1 MMATYAYQQNMFD
14 GASEGYVK
22 FNISPDLGTVV
33 SAGTT
38 ITITGQ
44 AYHKSRANK
53 CIEIT
58 TIASNTYRSAFV
70 NVNIPKATVTNFTLK
85 FQMWELSSA
94 WGTSRVVNALINFT
108 LWSGANCDGNGDGTF
123 NTNSQAIR
131 YLTYRIS
138 PAAKTVQFERYALSG
153 STYVKNDEGTK
164 VMGKLAISLAE
175 GRTVSD
181 ITTAKVVVA
190 SDAGTSQ
197 TITLST
203 AVLNAA
209 LTSNGYVESSPS
221 LFSSITFNTA
231 YNYTLTFTIGDAYDQ
246 AVFSVLVA
254 RAFANLHLS
263 GLKTGGVAFGRFSSA
278 TLNIPKFESDFPAYL
293 YGGVKDLGMNWV
305 SLTPA
310 SGVTSPNSNLYGGGA
325 LCVAKVGGHVFIR
338 GSVLAKS
345 GALLT
350 TLPAGYFPTDGNRYK
365 LAACGG
371 ARIARIFVNGSGN
384 LNLEWVR
391 NMNGGGEYTTAVW
404 VDCNFDYWID

>member
-1 MMATYAYQQNMFD
+1 MATYKYQQNMFD

-22 FNISPDLGTVV
+22 YNITPDLGTVV

-44 AYHKSRANK
+44 AYHKNRANK
-53 CIEIT
+53 SIEII

-190 SDAGTSQ
+190 SDAGRRCQGNPVHSDYLHAAVQ
-197 TITLST
+197 VSREITLKLWVIQSRRGK
-203 AVLNAA
+203 
-209 LTSNGYVESSPS
+209 TSESNSACLQPGQVQVGKGPCHQHGEHR
-221 LFSSITFNTA
+221 LI
-231 YNYTLTFTIGDAYDQ
+231 
-246 AVFSVLVA
+246 V
-254 RAFANLHLS
+254 
-263 GLKTGGVAFGRFSSA
+263 GVAYREGQRVIVRRVERDGREQA
-278 TLNIPKFESDFPAYL
+278 RRALDIT
-293 YGGVKDLGMNWV
+293 
-305 SLTPA
+305 
-310 SGVTSPNSNLYGGGA
+310 VTG
-325 LCVAKVGGHVFIR
+325 
-338 GSVLAKS
+338 
-345 GALLT
+345 
-350 TLPAGYFPTDGNRYK
+350 
-365 LAACGG
+365 
-371 ARIARIFVNGSGN
+371 
-384 LNLEWVR
+384 
-391 NMNGGGEYTTAVW
+391 
-404 VDCNFDYWID
+404 

>member
-58 TIASNTYRSAFV
+58 TTASSTYRSAFV

-85 FQMWELSSA
+85 FQMWELSSD

-123 NTNSQAIR
+123 NTNSQAIS

-138 PAAKTVQFERYALSG
+138 PAAKSVDFERYALSG
-153 STYVKNDEGTK
+153 SSYVKNDEGSY

-181 ITTAKVVVA
+181 ITVAQVVITDD
-190 SDAGTSQ
+190 SGSSQ
-197 TITLST
+197 TKTISSSILS
-203 AVLNAA
+203 AA
-209 LTSNGYVESSPS
+209 LSANGYVEASPG
-221 LFSSITFNTA
+221 LFASISFNTGR
-231 YNYTLTFTIGDAYDQ
+231 NYTLTFTIGDAYDK

-254 RAFANLHLS
+254 RSFANLHLS
-263 GLKTGGVAFGRFSSA
+263 GLATGGVAIGKFSAA
-278 TLNIPKFESDFPAYL
+278 TYGNPLFECAFPIVLSGSKTYGPESSMPSNPVEGQL
-293 YGGVKDLGMNWV
+293 Y
-305 SLTPA
+305 
-310 SGVTSPNSNLYGGGA
+310 
-325 LCVAKVGGHVFIR
+325 
-338 GSVLAKS
+338 
-345 GALLT
+345 
-350 TLPAGYFPTDGNRYK
+350 
-365 LAACGG
+365 
-371 ARIARIFVNGSGN
+371 FVV
-384 LNLEWVR
+384 E
-391 NMNGGGEYTTAVW
+391 
-404 VDCNFDYWID
+404 

>member
-58 TIASNTYRSAFV
+58 TNASNTYRSAFV

-85 FQMWELSSA
+85 YQMWELSSA

-123 NTNSQAIR
+123 NTNSHAIR

-190 SDAGTSQ
+190 SDAGTS
-197 TITLST
+197 
-203 AVLNAA
+203 
-209 LTSNGYVESSPS
+209 
-221 LFSSITFNTA
+221 
-231 YNYTLTFTIGDAYDQ
+231 
-246 AVFSVLVA
+246 
-254 RAFANLHLS
+254 
-263 GLKTGGVAFGRFSSA
+263 
-278 TLNIPKFESDFPAYL
+278 
-293 YGGVKDLGMNWV
+293 
-305 SLTPA
+305 
-310 SGVTSPNSNLYGGGA
+310 
-325 LCVAKVGGHVFIR
+325 
-338 GSVLAKS
+338 
-345 GALLT
+345 
-350 TLPAGYFPTDGNRYK
+350 
-365 LAACGG
+365 
-371 ARIARIFVNGSGN
+371 
-384 LNLEWVR
+384 
-391 NMNGGGEYTTAVW
+391 
-404 VDCNFDYWID
+404 